1 MSSISP
7 TPCRR
12 TLTQTT
18 RIIPDGSLCRLGH
31 GVAICGG
38 SIPPLI
44 IFNNF
49 HHPQTPMHILMA
61 TTCGA
66 SSAGLPRCRRS
77 LGTSYSPS
85 RTIRLSTPTI
95 LAKRLKSPAPPSR
108 GQASHLSIISGKNSP
123 LWRSTSWTRCSIPT
137 PTSIR
142 LPTRPASIRRWIIFH
157 SIITEISAVEMR
169 RRSPETPLRSNT
181 SPSGSGPN
189 WRRWGILKRSCSF
202 RSGVPRSLKIPI
214 LTTHIRARLGRLR
227 S

>member
-18 RIIPDGSLCRLGH
+18 RIVPDGSLYRLGH

-108 GQASHLSIISGKNSP
+108 GQALHLLFRERTPHFGGALP
-123 LWRSTSWTRCSIPT
+123 GRDVRSQ
-137 PTSIR
+137 
-142 LPTRPASIRRWIIFH
+142 H
-157 SIITEISAVEMR
+157 R
-169 RRSPETPLRSNT
+169 RRSDHPQGPL
-181 SPSGSGPN
+181 
-189 WRRWGILKRSCSF
+189 
-202 RSGVPRSLKIPI
+202 
-214 LTTHIRARLGRLR
+214 
-227 S
+227 